1 MLGRMK
7 FIRCN
12 WFLLQPVRSWQLRP
26 SSHHHS
32 VYNLLTG
39 LPASC
44 QSWSPNACPSQHQ
57 ELPFE
62 SVKYTKPLCLPTSY
76 SNKRKSKCLVV
87 VPKSHHL
94 APVDTHA
101 CVSRIWDTELRS
113 LSLCSPHC
121 VHTASTLTGL
131 SLQYATLFVPQDHR
145 SSSFCLGF
153 SSLIFKECVLMLEQF

>member
-7 FIRCN
+7 FIKCN

-44 QSWSPNACPSQHQ
+44 QTWSPNACPSQHQ

-94 APVDTHA
+94 APVDTPA
-101 CVSRIWDTELRS
+101 CLGSETRS
-113 LSLCSPHC
+113 SDPCLSAP
-121 VHTASTLTGL
+121 HTASTLLPHSL
-131 SLQYATLFVPQDHR
+131 SSPFNTQHC
-145 SSSFCLGF
+145 SCLKIIALLP
-153 SSLIFKECVLMLEQF
+153 SVWVSLLWFLKNVF